1 MEIPNII
8 NPANKLIF
16 LLFFVKNPMTFS
28 LHCAEINA
36 NKSNGRDIP
45 TPKNMKL
52 NKFVVKSI
60 VDVLIANNIIREAG
74 LQGNTIAPK
83 KKPKTKELMKGFL
96 AVGDFICGKSRE
108 KSKLNIKNKLTIA
121 KIPNAIG
128 EIIPITFVSEAWR
141 NFVKIKPI
149 KNIDVITPVAT
160 ITPRRIIVFF
170 ESLPD
175 TWFER

>member
-1 MEIPNII
+1 MEIPSII

-16 LLFFVKNPMTFS
+16 LLFLVKNPITFS

-60 VDVLIANNIIREAG
+60 VDVLIANNTIREAG

-83 KKPKTKELMKGFL
+83 KKPKIKELKKGFL
-96 AVGDFICGKSRE
+96 SIGDFICGKSRE
-108 KSKLNIKNKLTIA
+108 KSKLNIKNKLMIA

-128 EIIPITFVSEAWR
+128 ETIPITFVKDACK
-141 NFVKIKPI
+141 NFVKINPN
-149 KNIDVITPVAT
+149 KNIEDITPNAT
-160 ITPRRIIVFF
+160 IIPRSIIPRFDSFPVN
-170 ESLPD
+170 
-175 TWFER
+175 

>member
-1 MEIPNII
+1 M
-8 NPANKLIF
+8 
-16 LLFFVKNPMTFS
+16 
-28 LHCAEINA
+28 
-36 NKSNGRDIP
+36 
-45 TPKNMKL
+45 
-52 NKFVVKSI
+52 
-60 VDVLIANNIIREAG
+60 LIANNTIREAG

-96 AVGDFICGKSRE
+96 SAGDFICGKSRE

-128 EIIPITFVSEAWR
+128 EIIPITFVKDAWR

-149 KNIDVITPVAT
+149 KNIDVITPIAT

-175 TWFER
+175 TWLER